1 MDKVRVTYCQYYKVS
16 LSDDFNSEVSEV
28 CLDSFPSQHDLKNLA
43 KEKTCFKSVSNSSC
57 IDLFLTNEVFY
68 FQIGFDCSEK

>member
-28 CLDSFPSQHDLKNLA
+28 CLDSFPSQHDLKNLV

-68 FQIGFDCSEK
+68 LQIGFDCSEK